1 MTIATANVTTAAA
14 NVYASTGNT
23 VVTFLNL
30 TNYSTS
36 NVTANVFVVPS
47 GGSAGNAT
55 ILFQNLDLTVGD
67 SYQIYTGNEKLI
79 LGNND
84 TIQVNASANSAVT
97 TIVSYTSA

>member
-1 MTIATANVTTAAA
+1 MTIATANVTTTSA
-14 NVYASTGNT
+14 NVYVSTGNT

-30 TNYSTS
+30 TNYSSS

-84 TIQVNASANSAVT
+84 TIQVNSSANSAVT
-97 TIVSYTSA
+97 TIVSFTSA